1 MTGPDLTC
9 EWPDRPVAASDNLKR
24 ARVAEPRAVT
34 AEPRAAGGHGPVP
47 HWQCAFFKLRGSR
60 GITRLGGMGG

>member
-1 MTGPDLTC
+1 MTGPDLIR

-24 ARVAEPRAVT
+24 ARVAEPRA
-34 AEPRAAGGHGPVP
+34 AGGHRDGPGPVP